1 MLHNRRMA
9 NDPFNGLREFL
20 AVAESSSFT
29 AASAT
34 LGVTPNAVSQTIRAL
49 EARLGLQL
57 FVRTTRRV
65 ALTEAGSAFLSRVR
79 PAASEIA
86 DAYELLGDFRD
97 RPMGNLKLTVPRMA
111 IPLVLTP
118 LLPRFR
124 QAYPDV
130 SVEISIDDAAVD
142 ITERG
147 FDAGIRIGEAVE
159 RDMIA
164 VRLTPDITW
173 AVVGSPS
180 YFVKQGRPQTPEELT
195 RHEAIRYR
203 YPASGTIYRWEFE
216 REGRDFSVDVPGGL
230 TVNDFQMLMEMAEAG
245 TGLAYLPDLSVRD
258 AVASGRL
265 QRVLE
270 AYLPR
275 SPGLF
280 IYFPAKAQTQ
290 PKLRALLDLAAK
302 VARERK

>member
-1 MLHNRRMA
+1 MA
-9 NDPFNGLREFL
+9 NDPFDGLREFL
-20 AVAESSSFT
+20 AVAEAKSFT
-29 AASAT
+29 AAAAT
-34 LGVTPNAVSQTIRAL
+34 LGVTPNAVSQTIKAL

-65 ALTEAGSAFLSRVR
+65 ALTEAGLAFLKRVR

-97 RPMGNLKLTVPRMA
+97 RPLGHLRLTVPRMA

-124 QAYPDV
+124 EAYPDV
-130 SVEISIDDAAVD
+130 KVEISIDDAAVD

-173 AVVGSPS
+173 AVIGSPS
-180 YFVKQGRPQTPEELT
+180 YFARNGRPQTPEDLT

-245 TGLAYLPDLSVRD
+245 TGLAYVPDLSVRD
-258 AVASGRL
+258 AISAGRL
-265 QRVLE
+265 ERVLE
-270 AYLPR
+270 VYLPK

-290 PKLRALLDLAAK
+290 PKLRAFLDMAAR
-302 VARERK
+302 VMRERK

>member
-1 MLHNRRMA
+1 MA
-9 NDPFNGLREFL
+9 MTRDPFNGLREFL

-65 ALTEAGSAFLSRVR
+65 ALTEAGSAFLKRVR

-97 RPMGNLKLTVPRMA
+97 RPMGNLRLTVPRMA

-130 SVEISIDDAAVD
+130 SVEIAIDDAAVD

-173 AVVGSPS
+173 TVVGSPS
-180 YFVKQGRPQTPEELT
+180 YFVKRGRPQTPEELT

-230 TVNDFQMLMEMAEAG
+230 TVNDFQMLVEMAEAG

-258 AVASGRL
+258 AVATGRL
-265 QRVLE
+265 ERVLE

-302 VARERK
+302 IVRERK

>member
-1 MLHNRRMA
+1 MA

-20 AVAESSSFT
+20 AVAEASSFT
-29 AASAT
+29 AAAAT
-34 LGVTPNAVSQTIRAL
+34 LGVTPNAVSQAIRAL
-49 EARLGLQL
+49 ETRLGLQL

-65 ALTEAGSAFLSRVR
+65 ALTEAGLAFLKRVR
-79 PAASEIA
+79 PAAVEIA

-97 RPMGNLKLTVPRMA
+97 RPMGNLRLTVPRMA

-130 SVEISIDDAAVD
+130 SVEVSIDDAAVD
-142 ITERG
+142 ITEHG
-147 FDAGIRIGEAVE
+147 FDAGMRIGEAVE

-180 YFVKQGRPQTPEELT
+180 YFVKHGRPSTPEELT

-203 YPASGTIYRWEFE
+203 YPGSGTIYRWEFE
-216 REGRDFSVDVPGGL
+216 RDGRDVSVDAPGAL
-230 TVNDFQMLMEMAEAG
+230 TVNDFQMLMDMAEAG

-258 AVASGRL
+258 AVTSGRL
-265 QRVLE
+265 ERVLE
-270 AYLPR
+270 AYLPT
-275 SPGLF
+275 SQGLF

-290 PKLRALLDLAAK
+290 PKLRAFLDLAAK
-302 VARERK
+302 VMRERK

>member
-1 MLHNRRMA
+1 MA

-20 AVAESSSFT
+20 AVAEASSFT
-29 AASAT
+29 AAAAT

-65 ALTEAGSAFLSRVR
+65 ALTEAGLAFLKRVR
-79 PAASEIA
+79 PAAAEIA

-97 RPMGNLKLTVPRMA
+97 RPMGNLRLTVPRMA
-111 IPLVLTP
+111 IPLALTP

-130 SVEISIDDAAVD
+130 SVEVSIDDAAVD
-142 ITERG
+142 ITEHG
-147 FDAGIRIGEAVE
+147 FDAGMRIGEAVE

-180 YFVKQGRPQTPEELT
+180 YFVKHGRPATLEELT

-203 YPASGTIYRWEFE
+203 YPGSGTIYRWEFE
-216 REGRDFSVDVPGGL
+216 RDGRNVSVDAPGAL
-230 TVNDFQMLMEMAEAG
+230 TVNDFQMLIEMAEAG

-258 AVASGRL
+258 AVTSGRL
-265 QRVLE
+265 ERVLE
-270 AYLPR
+270 AYLPT

-290 PKLRALLDLAAK
+290 PKLRAFLDLAAK
-302 VARERK
+302 VTRERK

>member
-1 MLHNRRMA
+1 MA
-9 NDPFNGLREFL
+9 NDPFSGLREFL
-20 AVAESSSFT
+20 AVAEAKSFT
-29 AASAT
+29 AAAAT

-65 ALTEAGSAFLSRVR
+65 ALTEAGLAFLKRVR
-79 PAASEIA
+79 PAATEIA

-97 RPMGNLKLTVPRMA
+97 RPMGNLRLTVPRMA

-130 SVEISIDDAAVD
+130 SVEVSIDDAAVD
-142 ITERG
+142 ITEHG
-147 FDAGIRIGEAVE
+147 FDAGMRIGEAVE

-180 YFVKQGRPQTPEELT
+180 YFVKHGRPSTPEDVT
-195 RHEAIRYR
+195 RHEAVRYR
-203 YPASGTIYRWEFE
+203 YPGSGTIYRWEFE
-216 REGRDFSVDVPGGL
+216 REGRDVSVDAPGAL

-265 QRVLE
+265 ERVLE
-270 AYLPR
+270 AYLPT

-290 PKLRALLDLAAK
+290 PKLRAFLDLAAK
-302 VARERK
+302 VMRERT

>member
-1 MLHNRRMA
+1 MA
-9 NDPFNGLREFL
+9 MTRDPFNGLREFL

-29 AASAT
+29 AAAAT

-65 ALTEAGSAFLSRVR
+65 ALTEAGSAFLKRVR
-79 PAASEIA
+79 PAAFEIT

-97 RPMGNLKLTVPRMA
+97 RPMGNLRLTVPRMA

-142 ITERG
+142 ITERA

-265 QRVLE
+265 ERVLE
-270 AYLPR
+270 AYLPT

-302 VARERK
+302 IARERR

>member
-1 MLHNRRMA
+1 MA

-20 AVAESSSFT
+20 AVAAASSCT
-29 AASAT
+29 AAAAT

-49 EARLGLQL
+49 ETRLGLQL

-65 ALTEAGSAFLSRVR
+65 ALTEAGLAFLKRVR
-79 PAASEIA
+79 PAAAEIA

-97 RPMGNLKLTVPRMA
+97 RPMGNLRLTVPRMA

-130 SVEISIDDAAVD
+130 SVEVSIDDAAVD
-142 ITERG
+142 ITEHG

-164 VRLTPDITW
+164 VRLTQDITW

-180 YFVKQGRPQTPEELT
+180 YFVKHGRPATPEELT

-203 YPASGTIYRWEFE
+203 YPGSGTIYRWEFE
-216 REGRDFSVDVPGGL
+216 REGRDVSVDAPGAL

-258 AVASGRL
+258 TVTRGRL
-265 QRVLE
+265 ERVLE
-270 AYLPR
+270 AYLPT

-290 PKLRALLDLAAK
+290 PKLRAFLDLAAK
-302 VARERK
+302 VMRERK

>member
-1 MLHNRRMA
+1 MA

-20 AVAESSSFT
+20 AVAEASSFT
-29 AASAT
+29 AAAAT
-34 LGVTPNAVSQTIRAL
+34 LGVTPNAVSQAIRAL

-65 ALTEAGSAFLSRVR
+65 ALTEAGLAFLKRVR
-79 PAASEIA
+79 PAAAEIA

-97 RPMGNLKLTVPRMA
+97 RPMGNLRLTVPRMA
-111 IPLVLTP
+111 IALVLTP
-118 LLPRFR
+118 LLSRFR

-130 SVEISIDDAAVD
+130 SVEVSIDDAAVD
-142 ITERG
+142 ITEHG
-147 FDAGIRIGEAVE
+147 FDAGMRIGEAVE

-180 YFVKQGRPQTPEELT
+180 YFVKHGRPSTPEELT

-203 YPASGTIYRWEFE
+203 YPGSGTIYRWEFE
-216 REGRDFSVDVPGGL
+216 RDGRDVSVDAPGAL
-230 TVNDFQMLMEMAEAG
+230 TVNDFQMLMDMGEAG

-258 AVASGRL
+258 AVTSGRL
-265 QRVLE
+265 ERVLE
-270 AYLPR
+270 AYLPT
-275 SPGLF
+275 SQGLF

-290 PKLRALLDLAAK
+290 PKLRAFLDLAAK
-302 VARERK
+302 VMRERK

>member
-1 MLHNRRMA
+1 MTI
-9 NDPFNGLREFL
+9 DPFNGLREFL
-20 AVAESSSFT
+20 AVAEAGNFT
-29 AASAT
+29 AAAAN

-65 ALTEAGSAFLSRVR
+65 ALTEAGLAFLKRVR
-79 PAASEIA
+79 PAAAEIA

-97 RPMGNLKLTVPRMA
+97 RPMGNLRLTVPRMA
-111 IPLVLTP
+111 IPLVLAP

-130 SVEISIDDAAVD
+130 SVEVSIDDAAVD
-142 ITERG
+142 ITEHG
-147 FDAGIRIGEAVE
+147 FDAGMRIGEAIE

-180 YFVKQGRPQTPEELT
+180 YFVKHGRPLTPEDLT

-203 YPASGTIYRWEFE
+203 YPGSGTIYRWEFE
-216 REGRDFSVDVPGGL
+216 REGRDFSVDAPGAL
-230 TVNDFQMLMEMAEAG
+230 TVNDFQMLVEMAEAG

-258 AVASGRL
+258 AVTTGRL
-265 QRVLE
+265 ERVLE
-270 AYLPR
+270 AYLPT

-290 PKLRALLDLAAK
+290 PKLRAFLDLAAK
-302 VARERK
+302 VMRERK

>member
-1 MLHNRRMA
+1 MLHNQQMA

-20 AVAESSSFT
+20 AVAEANSFT
-29 AASAT
+29 AAAAT

-65 ALTEAGSAFLSRVR
+65 ALTEAGLAFLKRVR
-79 PAASEIA
+79 PAAAEIA

-97 RPMGNLKLTVPRMA
+97 RPMGNLRLTVPRMA

-130 SVEISIDDAAVD
+130 SVEVSIDDAAVD
-142 ITERG
+142 ITEHG

-173 AVVGSPS
+173 AVVGSPA
-180 YFVKQGRPQTPEELT
+180 YFVKHGRPATPEELT

-203 YPASGTIYRWEFE
+203 YPGSGTIYRWEFE
-216 REGRDFSVDVPGGL
+216 REGRDVSVDAPGAL

-258 AVASGRL
+258 AVTSGRL
-265 QRVLE
+265 ERVLE
-270 AYLPR
+270 AYLPT
-275 SPGLF
+275 SQGLF

-290 PKLRALLDLAAK
+290 PKLRAFLDLAAK
-302 VARERK
+302 VMRERK

>member
-1 MLHNRRMA
+1 MA

>member
-1 MLHNRRMA
+1 MA
-9 NDPFNGLREFL
+9 NDPFNGLRDFL
-20 AVAESSSFT
+20 AVAEAKSFT
-29 AASAT
+29 AAAAT

-65 ALTEAGSAFLSRVR
+65 ALTEAGLAFLKRVR
-79 PAASEIA
+79 PAATEIA
-86 DAYELLGDFRD
+86 DAYELLGDFRE
-97 RPMGNLKLTVPRMA
+97 RPMGNLRLTVPRMA
-111 IPLVLTP
+111 IPLLLTP

-130 SVEISIDDAAVD
+130 SVEVSIDDAAVD
-142 ITERG
+142 ITEHG
-147 FDAGIRIGEAVE
+147 FDAGMRIGEAVE

-180 YFVKQGRPQTPEELT
+180 YFVRHGWPSTPEELT
-195 RHEAIRYR
+195 HHEAIRYR
-203 YPASGTIYRWEFE
+203 YPGSGTIYRWEFE
-216 REGRDFSVDVPGGL
+216 RDGSDFSVDAPGAL

-258 AVASGRL
+258 AVTSGRL
-265 QRVLE
+265 ERVLE
-270 AYLPR
+270 PYLPR

-290 PKLRALLDLAAK
+290 PKLRAFLDLATK
-302 VARERK
+302 VMRERQ

>member
-302 VARERK
+302 VAREPK

>member
-1 MLHNRRMA
+1 MA
-9 NDPFNGLREFL
+9 NDPFTGLREFL
-20 AVAESSSFT
+20 AVAEASSFT
-29 AASAT
+29 AASAI

-65 ALTEAGSAFLSRVR
+65 ALTEAGLAFLKRVR
-79 PAASEIA
+79 PAAAEIT

-97 RPMGNLKLTVPRMA
+97 KPMGNLRLTVPRMA

-130 SVEISIDDAAVD
+130 SVEVSIDDAAVH
-142 ITERG
+142 ITEHG
-147 FDAGIRIGEAVE
+147 FDAGIRIGEAIE

-180 YFVKQGRPQTPEELT
+180 YFVKHGRPSTPEDLT

-203 YPASGTIYRWEFE
+203 YPGSGTIYRWEFE

-258 AVASGRL
+258 AVANGRL
-265 QRVLE
+265 ERVLD
-270 AYLPR
+270 AYLPT

-290 PKLRALLDLAAK
+290 PKLRALLDLSSK
-302 VARERK
+302 IGRERR

>member
-1 MLHNRRMA
+1 MA

-20 AVAESSSFT
+20 AVAEASSFT
-29 AASAT
+29 AAAAT
-34 LGVTPNAVSQTIRAL
+34 LGVTPNAVSQAIRAL
-49 EARLGLQL
+49 EDRLGLQL

-65 ALTEAGSAFLSRVR
+65 ALTEAGLAFLKRVR
-79 PAASEIA
+79 PAAAEIA

-97 RPMGNLKLTVPRMA
+97 RPMGNLRLTVPRMA
-111 IPLVLTP
+111 IALVLTP

-130 SVEISIDDAAVD
+130 SVEVSIDDAAVD
-142 ITERG
+142 ITEHG
-147 FDAGIRIGEAVE
+147 FDAGMRIGEAVE

-180 YFVKQGRPQTPEELT
+180 YFVKHGRPSTPEELT

-203 YPASGTIYRWEFE
+203 YPGSGTIYRWEFE
-216 REGRDFSVDVPGGL
+216 RDGRDVSVDAPGAL
-230 TVNDFQMLMEMAEAG
+230 TVNDFQMLMDMAEAG

-258 AVASGRL
+258 AVTSGRL
-265 QRVLE
+265 ERVLE
-270 AYLPR
+270 AYLPT
-275 SPGLF
+275 SQGLF

-290 PKLRALLDLAAK
+290 PKLRAFLDLAAK
-302 VARERK
+302 VMRERK

>member
-1 MLHNRRMA
+1 MPA
-9 NDPFNGLREFL
+9 
-20 AVAESSSFT
+20 SSACPT
-29 AASAT
+29 RASA
-34 LGVTPNAVSQTIRAL
+34 A
-49 EARLGLQL
+49 
-57 FVRTTRRV
+57 TRRV

-302 VARERK
+302 VAREPK

>member
-1 MLHNRRMA
+1 MA
-9 NDPFNGLREFL
+9 MTRDPFNGLREFL

-29 AASAT
+29 AAAAT

-65 ALTEAGSAFLSRVR
+65 ALTEAGSAFLKRVR
-79 PAASEIA
+79 PAAFEIT

-97 RPMGNLKLTVPRMA
+97 RPMGNLRLTVPRMA

-142 ITERG
+142 ITERA

-180 YFVKQGRPQTPEELT
+180 YFTKRGRPQTPEELT

-258 AVASGRL
+258 AVATGRL
-265 QRVLE
+265 ERVLE
-270 AYLPR
+270 AYLPT

-302 VARERK
+302 IARERK

>member
-1 MLHNRRMA
+1 MA

-20 AVAESSSFT
+20 AVAEAKSFT
-29 AASAT
+29 AAAAT

-65 ALTEAGSAFLSRVR
+65 ALTEAGLAFLKRIR
-79 PAASEIA
+79 PAATEIA

-97 RPMGNLKLTVPRMA
+97 RPMGNLRLTVPRMA

-130 SVEISIDDAAVD
+130 SVEVSIDDAAVD
-142 ITERG
+142 ITEHG
-147 FDAGIRIGEAVE
+147 FDAGMRIGEAVE

-180 YFVKQGRPQTPEELT
+180 YFVKHGRPSTPEDVT
-195 RHEAIRYR
+195 RHEAVRYR
-203 YPASGTIYRWEFE
+203 YPGSGTIYRWEFE
-216 REGRDFSVDVPGGL
+216 REGHDVSVDAPGAL

-265 QRVLE
+265 ERVLE
-270 AYLPR
+270 AYLPT

-290 PKLRALLDLAAK
+290 PKLRAFLDLAAK
-302 VARERK
+302 VMRERT

>member
-1 MLHNRRMA
+1 MA

-173 AVVGSPS
+173 AVVGAPS
-180 YFVKQGRPQTPEELT
+180 YFVKRGRPQTPEELT

-230 TVNDFQMLMEMAEAG
+230 TVNDFQMLVEMAQAG

-265 QRVLE
+265 ERVLE

-290 PKLRALLDLAAK
+290 PKLRALLDLTAK

>member
-1 MLHNRRMA
+1 MS
-9 NDPFNGLREFL
+9 NDPFDGLREFL
-20 AVAESSSFT
+20 AVAGAGSFT
-29 AASAT
+29 AAASI

-65 ALTEAGSAFLSRVR
+65 ALTEAGSAFLLRVR
-79 PAASEIA
+79 PAAAEIT
-86 DAYELLGDFRD
+86 DAYEQLGDFRD
-97 RPMGNLKLTVPRMA
+97 RPMGNLRLTVPRMA

-130 SVEISIDDAAVD
+130 SVEVSIDDAAVD

-147 FDAGIRIGEAVE
+147 FDAGMRIGEAVE
-159 RDMIA
+159 KDMIA

-173 AVVGSPS
+173 TVVGSPS
-180 YFVKQGRPQTPEELT
+180 YFAKRGRPQTPEELT

-203 YPASGTIYRWEFE
+203 YPASGVIYRWEFE
-216 REGRDFSVDVPGGL
+216 RDGRDFSVDVPGGL

-245 TGLAYLPDLSVRD
+245 IGLAYLPDLSVQE
-258 AVASGRL
+258 AVATGRL
-265 QRVLE
+265 ERVLE
-270 AYLPR
+270 AFLPA

-290 PKLRALLDLAAK
+290 PKLRAFLDLAARIG
-302 VARERK
+302 RERK

>member
-1 MLHNRRMA
+1 MA
-9 NDPFNGLREFL
+9 NDPFNGLKEFL
-20 AVAESSSFT
+20 AVAEASSFT
-29 AASAT
+29 AAAAT

-65 ALTEAGSAFLSRVR
+65 ALTEAGLAFLKRVR
-79 PAASEIA
+79 PAAAEIA

-97 RPMGNLKLTVPRMA
+97 RPMGNLRLTVPRMA
-111 IPLVLTP
+111 IPLVLAP

-130 SVEISIDDAAVD
+130 SVEVSIDDAAVD
-142 ITERG
+142 ITEHG
-147 FDAGIRIGEAVE
+147 FDAGMRIGEAVE

-164 VRLTPDITW
+164 VRLTQDITW

-180 YFVKQGRPQTPEELT
+180 YFVKHGRPATPEELT

-203 YPASGTIYRWEFE
+203 YPGSGTIYRWEFE
-216 REGRDFSVDVPGGL
+216 RDGRDVSVDAPGAL
-230 TVNDFQMLMEMAEAG
+230 TVNDFQMLIEMAEAG

-258 AVASGRL
+258 AVTGGRL
-265 QRVLE
+265 ERVLE
-270 AYLPR
+270 AYLPT

-290 PKLRALLDLAAK
+290 PKLRAFLDLAAK
-302 VARERK
+302 VMRERK